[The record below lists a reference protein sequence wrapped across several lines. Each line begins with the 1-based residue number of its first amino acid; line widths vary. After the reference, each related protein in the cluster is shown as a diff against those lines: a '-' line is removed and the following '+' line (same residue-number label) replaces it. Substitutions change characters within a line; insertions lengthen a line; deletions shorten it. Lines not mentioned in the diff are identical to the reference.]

1 MSPKLSS
8 YSVHNISSSGVGV
21 IPHPM
26 RSRYSF
32 TETDGQCTAHLA
44 LSMVTAPP
52 TLERQ
57 SVTGF
62 LAGKPGLEP
71 GTFRLTAERSTN

>member
-1 MSPKLSS
+1 
-8 YSVHNISSSGVGV
+8 
-21 IPHPM
+21 
-26 RSRYSF
+26 
-32 TETDGQCTAHLA
+32 
-44 LSMVTAPP
+44 MVTAPP